1 MARPSQRTRTCSGVM
16 ARTASALVTLEKR
29 MRWIM
34 GHQQLWMLE
43 AKLQNQDEEQTVA
56 RKVKSA

>member
-1 MARPSQRTRTCSGVM
+1 MVRYEKAKDILRHP
-16 ARTASALVTLEKR
+16 AALVTLEQR
-29 MRWIM
+29 RRRIM

-43 AKLQNQDEEQTVA
+43 AKLQNQEEEQTVA